1 MVCVKSE
8 RRFASRFATRRRSE
22 ALDNTGAH
30 CTNSLVLSCSRE
42 QKWLT
47 LPQEAFG
54 LRLQSH
60 PQGLAFSDKA
70 ALLHIVV
77 FPTAPEQISFD
88 DLGNLLVRDLQGMV
102 WLLRVQ
108 HNNLPVTF
116 RDLLAPETC
125 RSPSTLRRLSWRAT
139 SCITIDFWRC
149 LLCLPIDFFECRPKR
164 PRPSLLA
171 LSPRAFKRAATT

>member
-8 RRFASRFATRRRSE
+8 RRFASWFATRRRSE
-22 ALDNTGAH
+22 VLDNTGAH
-30 CTNSLVLSCSRE
+30 CTNTLVLSCRQ
-42 QKWLT
+42 QKWLR

-60 PQGLAFSDKA
+60 PQGLSFSDKA
-70 ALLHIVV
+70 GVLHIVV
-77 FPTAPEQISFD
+77 FPTAPEQICFD
-88 DLGNLLVRDLQGMV
+88 ELGNLLVRDVQGMV
-102 WLLRVQ
+102 WSLRVQ

-116 RDLLAPETC
+116 RDLLGPNEPC
-125 RSPSTLRRLSWRAT
+125 SSPSTLRRLSWRAT

-164 PRPSLLA
+164 RRPSLLA
-171 LSPRAFKRAATT
+171 LSPRAFQRAATT